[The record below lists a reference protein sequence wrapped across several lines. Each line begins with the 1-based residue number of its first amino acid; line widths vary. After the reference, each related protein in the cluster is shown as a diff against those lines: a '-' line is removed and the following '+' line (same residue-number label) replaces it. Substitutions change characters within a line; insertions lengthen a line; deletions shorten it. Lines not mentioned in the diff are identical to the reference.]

1 MKRKFSRLT
10 RKQESK
16 SIKLAFFYGFLT
28 FLLALGVVFFGIP
41 LLIKLAVFLGN
52 VRSSSLPVETQ
63 DQVPPSPPIFTTNF
77 EATSSSR
84 MTLAGYAEPG
94 SSVLISLNG
103 LQKEEIVAVLSE
115 KFQKARSL
123 TFCEFKGLTVA
134 DANDLRNECR
144 KAGIEYLVAK
154 NTLIAL
160 ALPESLRKTLTPQL
174 VGTTSVAIDYEE
186 GVVGP
191 KTMSDFAKDHEAIGL
206 KAGVLDDE
214 ALGLKEIQA
223 LARTPGRNEL
233 MAKVL
238 GSVQAPSRNILGCIN
253 GVGTKLA
260 GLIRAYHEKLEKE
273 AA

>member
-1 MKRKFSRLT
+1 LDR
-10 RKQESK
+10 
-16 SIKLAFFYGFLT
+16 A
-28 FLLALGVVFFGIP
+28 
-41 LLIKLAVFLGN
+41 
-52 VRSSSLPVETQ
+52 
-63 DQVPPSPPIFTTNF
+63 
-77 EATSSSR
+77 
-84 MTLAGYAEPG
+84 
-94 SSVLISLNG
+94 
-103 LQKEEIVAVLSE
+103 QKEEIVAVLSE

-144 KAGIEYLVAK
+144 KSGIEYLVAK